1 MRFALGYWHWFFF
14 AQPFP
19 LPERLISADPEL
31 FYFREVRNRDHF
43 APEALAEYLRVIRDP
58 ATVHAM
64 CEDYRAGATFDFA
77 LDEADRGRKRITC
90 PVLALWGSK
99 GQVGQWYDVVAVW
112 KEWATDVRGMPIES
126 GHFLA
131 EEAPDQTYAA
141 LRSFSTVMARSCDNR
156 RPQHGDAL

>member
-1 MRFALGYWHWFFF
+1 MNATRSRRCVPWGFDRFNVAGHDRGGRCAYRLALDFPQAGSSSPFSTFCRPASISDAPTCASHLVIGHRFFF

-77 LDEADRGRKRITC
+77 LDEADRGRRRITC
-90 PVLALWGSK
+90 PVLALW
-99 GQVGQWYDVVAVW
+99 
-112 KEWATDVRGMPIES
+112 EVR
-126 GHFLA
+126 
-131 EEAPDQTYAA
+131 
-141 LRSFSTVMARSCDNR
+141 AR
-156 RPQHGDAL
+156 